1 MLIPTFTVA
10 ENLALGLRSS
20 RGLLLEPDVVA
31 RRISELSARYGLQVD
46 PGAMVWQLP
55 VGVQQRVE
63 ILNALYRGARF
74 LILDEPTVILT
85 PQEIGEFFDVLR
97 ALSSQG
103 HSIIFISHK
112 LREVM
117 DIIDRIAVLRRGRIV
132 GEIPT
137 SQANITDLARMM
149 VGADASWHGV
159 VRTTLEARPASGGEP
174 VLVVRNLVV
183 LDDRRLKAVDG
194 LSLEVRAGE
203 IVGLA
208 GVEGNG
214 QRELADALAGLR
226 RPSAGQVF
234 IAGRDMSHASP
245 GQMIDAG
252 LSYIPEDRNSVG
264 TIGRF
269 NLAENGILKSQR
281 RRPFARR
288 GVLQLRPIAEHAA
301 QMIENY
307 DIRTP
312 GADVEARTLSGGN
325 RQKLILAR
333 EVARGSQVLIAM
345 QPTRGLDLATT
356 EFVQREL
363 LALRDGGA
371 AILLISTELDEV
383 IALSDRIA
391 VIYGGRIMGVVP
403 REQATREGLGLLMAG
418 MTHGGGAG

>member
-1 MLIPTFTVA
+1 
-10 ENLALGLRSS
+10 
-20 RGLLLEPDVVA
+20 
-31 RRISELSARYGLQVD
+31 
-46 PGAMVWQLP
+46 
-55 VGVQQRVE
+55 
-63 ILNALYRGARF
+63 
-74 LILDEPTVILT
+74 
-85 PQEIGEFFDVLR
+85 VLR
-97 ALSSQG
+97 ALASQG

-117 DIIDRIAVLRRGRIV
+117 DISDRIAVLRRGRIV